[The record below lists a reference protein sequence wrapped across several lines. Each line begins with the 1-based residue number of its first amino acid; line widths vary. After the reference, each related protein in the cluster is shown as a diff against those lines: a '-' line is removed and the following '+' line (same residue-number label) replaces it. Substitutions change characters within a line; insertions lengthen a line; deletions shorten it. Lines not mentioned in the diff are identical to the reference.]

1 MTRHR
6 ASQAARTNAVSPQPV
21 QLHWARLS
29 PARLRL
35 LSLAAILV
43 VLLFPAA
50 RARSAETPSVN
61 QFLIASDLHFN
72 PMADLS
78 LVADLTAAPP
88 TGWEAILQ
96 RSKLTAFSQYGH
108 DTNWWLFQSS
118 LDQMRATLP
127 HPAFIMITG
136 DILAHQ
142 FPENFASAM
151 HDKDREHYRLFVLNT
166 VEFVALE
173 FRKRF
178 PDTKILIT
186 PGNDDEECGDYS
198 VRANGI
204 FLNDTADLA
213 RSLARADDG
222 LSTEWKAL
230 GSYNIPHPSLRG
242 IRILSL
248 NTVFFSEHY
257 HADSFR
263 DGCAPVAS
271 TGPADLLQWLES
283 NLAQAKAAHEK
294 IWLMF
299 HIPPG
304 MDVFTTTK
312 QYLSQLLRSGSP
324 NASACAKA
332 IVPMWVPSWTSQFD
346 SLLERYQDT
355 VIASFAGHTH
365 ADDFRLIHAAGTN
378 ELFVLIDPPI
388 SPIFGQNPA
397 FRVVTFERDGSLAD
411 QSTYY
416 LTNLEKASVTVSG
429 TWEKEYTFSEQW
441 KMRRLDAATLAT
453 LYKQIKKDPETRARW
468 IKLYNVSSSNLPLP
482 DDIARG
488 LYCAAEALDP
498 ETYQSCYCPAPQASE
513 MPPASPR

>member
-1 MTRHR
+1 M
-6 ASQAARTNAVSPQPV
+6 VSPQPI
-21 QLHWARLS
+21 QLHGTRLS
-29 PARLRL
+29 PAKLRL

-43 VLLFPAA
+43 VLLFPVAS
-50 RARSAETPSVN
+50 ARSAEKPSPN
-61 QFLIASDLHFN
+61 QFLIASDIHFN
-72 PMADLS
+72 PMADPS
-78 LVADLTAAPP
+78 LLADLMAAAPAQ
-88 TGWEAILQ
+88 WEAILQ

-118 LDQMRATLP
+118 LDQMRATLH

-142 FPENFASAM
+142 FPQNFASAM
-151 HDKDREHYRLFVLNT
+151 HDQDREHYRSFVLKT

-186 PGNDDEECGDYS
+186 PGNNDEECGNYS
-198 VRANGI
+198 VRANGT

-213 RSLARADDG
+213 RSLAHADDG
-222 LSTEWKAL
+222 VGAEWKAL
-230 GSYNIPHPSLRG
+230 GSYNVPHPSLRG

-248 NTVFFSEHY
+248 NTVFFSEQY

-271 TGPADLLQWLES
+271 TGPADLLQWLQS

-304 MDVFTTTK
+304 MDGFTTTK
-312 QYLSQLLRSGSP
+312 QYVFQLLRSDSP
-324 NASACAKA
+324 NDSACAKA
-332 IVPMWVPSWTSQFD
+332 MVPMWVPSWTTQYD
-346 SLLERYQDT
+346 SLLEKYQDT

-365 ADDFRLIHAAGTN
+365 ADDFRLINAAGTIK
-378 ELFVLIDPPI
+378 LFVLIDPAI
-388 SPIFGQNPA
+388 SPIYGQNPA
-397 FRVVTFERDGSLAD
+397 FRVVTFERDGTLAD

-416 LTNLEKASVTVSG
+416 LTNLEKASVTGGG

-441 KMRRLDAATLAT
+441 KMRRLDAARLAI
-453 LYKQIKKDPETRARW
+453 LYNQIKNDSKTRDRW
-468 IKLYNVSSSNLPLP
+468 IKLYSVSRSNLSLP
-482 DDIARG
+482 EDIARG
-488 LYCAAEALDP
+488 LYCAVEALDP
-498 ETYQSCYCPAPQASE
+498 ATYQSCYCPAPQASE
-513 MPPASPR
+513 VTPAPQL